1 VKINKTDLD
10 GSFLGLVIVDLA
22 NVLNGISEF
31 FLKNALDSHR
41 HGCGG
46 AGAALA
52 RSLKTER
59 YDAVFDGDHVDVA
72 TVCDEV
78 RANIFENQVYVGC
91 GELEFLCGV

>member
-1 VKINKTDLD
+1 MNKTDLN
-10 GSFLGLVIVDLA
+10 GCLRGWVIVDLA

-31 FLKNALDSHR
+31 FLENALDPHR

-59 YDAVFDGDHVDVA
+59 YDAVFHGDHVDVA
-72 TVCDEV
+72 TVGDEV
-78 RANIFENQVYVGC
+78 RANIFENEVDVGC